1 MASVDGNK
9 QVGPSARCTE
19 GSLLKKKDPCV
30 CTLED
35 LHFIPDPSTRY
46 SGTAEALVTLK
57 EGLRFPYALRTTY
70 TVKERG
76 VTFSTNRNDG
86 EQWSVG
92 MGWVET
98 L

>member
-46 SGTAEALVTLK
+46 SGTAETLVTRDEGTEISVCPGYYLYCK
-57 EGLRFPYALRTTY
+57 EKG
-70 TVKERG
+70 
-76 VTFSTNRNDG
+76 SHIQH
-86 EQWSVG
+86 EQK
-92 MGWVET
+92 
-98 L
+98 